1 MSKSKIVG
9 AIEIGT
15 GKVAVLVGEIVN
27 GRSLNII
34 SLGESVSSG
43 VKKGEIINF
52 ERASQATHAAIS
64 QAEKSGGI
72 EVESVYLSQTGRHL
86 NGFYDTGSINVS
98 ASDHRVSKAD
108 ISRVVREAK
117 SRELEQNRVYIH
129 HVQNEFK
136 VDGRTV
142 ENPFGME
149 GRKLEVGYWS
159 IHGDVRRI
167 RDQIHII
174 NGFGMQVEDMIVSS
188 IASGCM
194 VASDIEKKNGVL
206 VIDIGCGT
214 TDFVVYKDSYIVY
227 TGVIAVGGD
236 HFTNDISLGVR
247 VSCDEAEYLKTE
259 YGKAYVDEDT
269 RSDEIKVDQ
278 EKRVIRR
285 EALYDILQ
293 ARAGEL
299 FSLIRRQLEGSVKL
313 EELAGGA
320 IITGG
325 TAQLSDIT
333 KSAEE
338 VLGLAT
344 RVGENP
350 SWASDNLQS
359 PEYSTPLGLLHY
371 ALNASQKSGS
381 GQNKG
386 SGRGLLGKMGKF
398 FKR

>member
-72 EVESVYLSQTGRHL
+72 ELESVYLSQTGRHL

-188 IASGCM
+188 IASG
-194 VASDIEKKNGVL
+194 V
-206 VIDIGCGT
+206 
-214 TDFVVYKDSYIVY
+214 
-227 TGVIAVGGD
+227 
-236 HFTNDISLGVR
+236 
-247 VSCDEAEYLKTE
+247 
-259 YGKAYVDEDT
+259 
-269 RSDEIKVDQ
+269 
-278 EKRVIRR
+278 
-285 EALYDILQ
+285 
-293 ARAGEL
+293 
-299 FSLIRRQLEGSVKL
+299 
-313 EELAGGA
+313 
-320 IITGG
+320 
-325 TAQLSDIT
+325 
-333 KSAEE
+333 
-338 VLGLAT
+338 
-344 RVGENP
+344 
-350 SWASDNLQS
+350 W
-359 PEYSTPLGLLHY
+359 
-371 ALNASQKSGS
+371 
-381 GQNKG
+381 
-386 SGRGLLGKMGKF
+386 
-398 FKR
+398 